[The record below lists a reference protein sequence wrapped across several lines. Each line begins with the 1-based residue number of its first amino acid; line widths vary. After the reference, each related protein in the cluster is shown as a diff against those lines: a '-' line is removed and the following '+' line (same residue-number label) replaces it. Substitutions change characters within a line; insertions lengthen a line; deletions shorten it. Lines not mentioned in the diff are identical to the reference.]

1 MTDFRID
8 SEYYLQKGKEP
19 VWQRAL
25 LPPNEPD
32 HKSSSVTAF
41 RVFPEKKSSHY
52 IHELGG
58 KKKGKK
64 GNH

>member
-8 SEYYLQKGKEP
+8 SEYYLQKSKEP

-41 RVFPEKKSSHY
+41 CVFPEKKPSHY

-58 KKKGKK
+58 KKREK
-64 GNH
+64 